1 MLKTP
6 YRSFAAVQDSR
17 LFGSPEFTAQFP
29 NRADRIKVAA
39 EIWKQEQRVLKG
51 DGIVIH
57 SDAVQLLK

>member
-6 YRSFAAVQDSR
+6 CRSFAAVQDSR

-39 EIWKQEQRVLKG
+39 EIWKKSSAYSKEMGLSFTRMQ
-51 DGIVIH
+51 
-57 SDAVQLLK
+57 SSF